1 MSAGLDPAFPRH
13 YFRPSSKAFLSLL
26 AKVDASFVALPATL
40 AVFSR
45 AVGACRCAAR
55 TPRISVRH
63 TQRQTANTRYRKTT
77 VITPFTAAL
86 ATLHSAS
93 DICCDPLCITFEV
106 SWRQRQDA
114 RPEPQKMYTVPVARA
129 WWPAVGAQLDRG
141 VRRHLALPVLCC
153 SDELPKALAPDNNS
167 AVLGWFDAARNG
179 DHEILE
185 GLYVAYSN
193 HLLLQAVEV

>member
-1 MSAGLDPAFPRH
+1 MEQGG
-13 YFRPSSKAFLSLL
+13 
-26 AKVDASFVALPATL
+26 ALER
-40 AVFSR
+40 V
-45 AVGACRCAAR
+45 AAR
-55 TPRISVRH
+55 IKRVMG
-63 TQRQTANTRYRKTT
+63 
-77 VITPFTAAL
+77 L
-86 ATLHSAS
+86 
-93 DICCDPLCITFEV
+93 TFEV
-106 SWRQRQDA
+106 SWHQRQDA

>member
-1 MSAGLDPAFPRH
+1 MELPHDKAKNKRKKANCFEGTNLTVANLKVVSIIAV
-13 YFRPSSKAFLSLL
+13 SSFAERFKHLL
-26 AKVDASFVALPATL
+26 
-40 AVFSR
+40 
-45 AVGACRCAAR
+45 
-55 TPRISVRH
+55 
-63 TQRQTANTRYRKTT
+63 
-77 VITPFTAAL
+77 
-86 ATLHSAS
+86 
-93 DICCDPLCITFEV
+93 TFEV
-106 SWRQRQDA
+106 SWHQRQDA
-114 RPEPQKMYTVPVARA
+114 RPEPQKMYTVPVTRA

>member
-1 MSAGLDPAFPRH
+1 MVLGWQ
-13 YFRPSSKAFLSLL
+13 
-26 AKVDASFVALPATL
+26 ALEAQKTRKPL
-40 AVFSR
+40 EQG
-45 AVGACRCAAR
+45 GALEQVAAR
-55 TPRISVRH
+55 IKRVMG
-63 TQRQTANTRYRKTT
+63 
-77 VITPFTAAL
+77 L
-86 ATLHSAS
+86 
-93 DICCDPLCITFEV
+93 TFEV

-167 AVLGWFDAARNG
+167 AVLGWIDAARNC

-185 GLYVAYSN
+185 GLHVAYSN
-193 HLLLQAVEV
+193 HLVLQAVEV

>member
-1 MSAGLDPAFPRH
+1 MTAG
-13 YFRPSSKAFLSLL
+13 KA
-26 AKVDASFVALPATL
+26 TMG
-40 AVFSR
+40 R
-45 AVGACRCAAR
+45 EVGKRMR
-55 TPRISVRH
+55 ER
-63 TQRQTANTRYRKTT
+63 
-77 VITPFTAAL
+77 L
-86 ATLHSAS
+86 
-93 DICCDPLCITFEV
+93 TFEV

-167 AVLGWFDAARNG
+167 AVLGWIDAARNC

-185 GLYVAYSN
+185 GLHVAYSN
-193 HLLLQAVEV
+193 HLVLQAVEV

>member
-1 MSAGLDPAFPRH
+1 MDLKIDGGVV
-13 YFRPSSKAFLSLL
+13 SSKHL
-26 AKVDASFVALPATL
+26 
-40 AVFSR
+40 
-45 AVGACRCAAR
+45 
-55 TPRISVRH
+55 
-63 TQRQTANTRYRKTT
+63 
-77 VITPFTAAL
+77 
-86 ATLHSAS
+86 
-93 DICCDPLCITFEV
+93 TFEV

>member
-1 MSAGLDPAFPRH
+1 MEQGG
-13 YFRPSSKAFLSLL
+13 
-26 AKVDASFVALPATL
+26 ALEQ
-40 AVFSR
+40 V
-45 AVGACRCAAR
+45 AAR
-55 TPRISVRH
+55 IERVMG
-63 TQRQTANTRYRKTT
+63 
-77 VITPFTAAL
+77 L
-86 ATLHSAS
+86 
-93 DICCDPLCITFEV
+93 TFEV

-167 AVLGWFDAARNG
+167 AVLGWIDAARNC

-185 GLYVAYSN
+185 GLHVAYSN
-193 HLLLQAVEV
+193 HLVLQAVEV